1 MENVANAR
9 VRGFE
14 VAVRYEEVET
24 EEGVKQEARKWSVPK
39 MPERA
44 TSKSAGYDFVAA
56 EGVIIPSVWQS
67 VFKRIFV
74 THDKMDDNTEETK
87 VESDTTNKHRVY
99 LRKIPKLGGRKE
111 LEEAKNEIK
120 KAFAPTLVHTGI
132 KAYMQDDEVLK
143 LYNRSSNPGKLGLV
157 LANGVGVVD
166 SDYYGNES
174 NDGEI
179 MFAFY
184 NFLPWVVKIK
194 RGDKLGQGV
203 FEKYYKAD
211 EDTTSKEV
219 NRQGGFGSTD
229 EQKEI

>member
-1 MENVANAR
+1 MENVTNVK

-14 VAVRYEEVET
+14 VAVKYEEVET
-24 EEGVKQEARKWSVPK
+24 EDGVKRVAGNWNIVK

-44 TSKSAGYDFVAA
+44 TSKSAGYDFVAVDN
-56 EGVIIPSVWQS
+56 VIIPSVWQS

-74 THDKMDDNTEETK
+74 SHETAEDNVERHK
-87 VESDTTNKHRVY
+87 VYVKKV
-99 LRKIPKLGGRKE
+99 PKLGGKKE

-143 LYNRSSNPGKLGLV
+143 LYNRSSNPGKMGLI

-166 SDYYGNES
+166 SDYYGNGD

-203 FEKYYKAD
+203 FEKFYKAD
-211 EDTTSKEV
+211 TDSSTEDKVRT
-219 NRQGGFGSTD
+219 GGFGSTD
-229 EQKEI
+229 

>member
-1 MENVANAR
+1 MENVTNAK

-14 VAVRYEEVET
+14 VAVKYEEVET
-24 EEGVKQEARKWSVPK
+24 EEGVKRVANTWNVVK

-44 TSKSAGYDFVAA
+44 TSKSAGYDFVAVDN
-56 EGVIIPSVWQS
+56 VIVPSVWQS

-74 THDKMDDNTEETK
+74 SHEKAEDGVERHK
-87 VESDTTNKHRVY
+87 VYVKKV
-99 LRKIPKLGGRKE
+99 PKLGGKKE

-143 LYNRSSNPGKLGLV
+143 LYNRSSNPGKMGLI

-166 SDYYGNES
+166 SDYYGNED

-203 FEKYYKAD
+203 FEKFYKAD
-211 EDTTSKEV
+211 TDSSTEDKVRT
-219 NRQGGFGSTD
+219 GGFGSTD
-229 EQKEI
+229 

>member
-1 MENVANAR
+1 MENVTNAK

-14 VAVRYEEVET
+14 VAVKYEEVET
-24 EEGVKQEARKWSVPK
+24 EEGVKRVANTWNVAK

-44 TSKSAGYDFVAA
+44 TSKSAGYDFVAVDN
-56 EGVIIPSVWQS
+56 VIIPSVWQS

-74 THDKMDDNTEETK
+74 SHEKTEDDVERHK
-87 VESDTTNKHRVY
+87 VYVKKV
-99 LRKIPKLGGRKE
+99 PKLGGKKE
-111 LEEAKNEIK
+111 LEEAKTEIK

-132 KAYMQDDEVLK
+132 KAYMQEDEVLK
-143 LYNRSSNPGKLGLV
+143 LYNRSSNPGKMGLI

-166 SDYYGNES
+166 SDYYGNED

-203 FEKYYKAD
+203 FEKFYKAD
-211 EDTTSKEV
+211 TDSSTEDKVRT
-219 NRQGGFGSTD
+219 GGFGSTD
-229 EQKEI
+229 